1 MIKIILNN
9 SKGISFIGFAFLF
22 LISCKSENRQESTF
36 PREIVTSEYHLLIP
50 TEEPEALLFLFP
62 GFPETIESVRR
73 NFKIAKPAHQ
83 ANIAVCFA
91 SFNHHLWLENA
102 DIDSLLGMINEVVG
116 EFEKDSLDLYF
127 GGFSSGGVVA
137 PLIAAKASQDHK
149 VEGVFMV
156 DSPIDL
162 ELLYESAQYDITR
175 DLPEWRLGEPRF
187 IVSLFESRF
196 GESAIDSLRSRAV
209 YSQKSNSYELI
220 EPLKDAKLR
229 LYTEPD
235 TAWWTTERFTQFE
248 HTNAFAFRN
257 FYNQAKSDGWEGI
270 ELIETSGKGY
280 RADGTRHPH
289 SWSIVGVDD
298 LLNWISD

>member
-1 MIKIILNN
+1 MIKGLLNKA
-9 SKGISFIGFAFLF
+9 KGISFIGFAFLF

-36 PREIVTSEYHLLIP
+36 PREIVTSENHLLIP
-50 TEEPEALLFLFP
+50 TEEAEALLFLFP

-137 PLIAAKASQDHK
+137 PLIAAKATKNYK

-162 ELLYESAQYDITR
+162 GLLYESAKHDLAR
-175 DLPEWRLGEPRF
+175 DLPDWRLGEPQF
-187 IVSLFESRF
+187 IVSMFESRF
-196 GESAIDSLRSRAV
+196 GESALDSLKYRAV
-209 YSQKSNSYELI
+209 FSQSSGSYELI
-220 EPLKDAKLR
+220 EPLREIKLR

-235 TAWWTTERFTQFE
+235 TTWWMTERQTRFE

-257 FYNQAKSDGWEGI
+257 LYNRAKSDGWEGI
-270 ELIETSGKGY
+270 ELVETSEKGY

-289 SWSIVGVDD
+289 SWSIVDVDELVRWMKD
-298 LLNWISD
+298 